1 MAPHGGAPLH
11 CPPPRLCA
19 WAGRVSTGLCWS
31 AMPGRAA
38 VAGAALALYTV
49 GAKDGD
55 LKRAVYSG
63 QGATTNIAEDFGA
76 AI

>member
-1 MAPHGGAPLH
+1 M
-11 CPPPRLCA
+11 
-19 WAGRVSTGLCWS
+19 CWS